1 MNFTFVVAAAL
12 TILFFDISLLKSQDL
27 FDTEYLFD
35 DFHYSNF
42 INPAPFDS
50 SGSIFGN
57 NPWITRD
64 GIVSSRAW
72 QGYVYHDSTKQHPS
86 TTIRFDS
93 VGVQLIFNKGKWEV
107 HPHPLIASSFL
118 FREGTYATRIK
129 LEALKG
135 PDKIIQ
141 AYWLW
146 SSTMFTFRDG
156 NDVIRY
162 WAEMDFEWNNGWYHD
177 SHPRMKAGC
186 NNYTGINILNTDL
199 DCICYDNGKLI
210 GFKQCVGEYKGRP
223 LIGDRWMI
231 YVMRV
236 DKLGNK
242 IAFEILSDEPDVD
255 YLVYSGQSYE
265 SDSWLKPYTINNYYP
280 QYDFMTWYS
289 MGSIGE
295 SLQNGIKEEHKIEID
310 WFLYSVNSRISFSEI
325 KSKVNELK
333 GKNISRINTT
343 YRPLSN
349 NTTSF
354 VENNIA
360 ISGPDEVF
368 SCEVGEWNVL
378 PLYKGRHHYKLDY
391 SYRAFID
398 ESPTEWFNVYNTEMK
413 INISPLYDSLEIKLI
428 ATDEWG
434 EPPDTLYKNVKVIKL
449 KECFDDSNLKF
460 TKVFPNPVKDNL
472 NIQFY
477 NGNSQTTIFEIY
489 DFMGRKIYDE
499 QVESIVNIEQF
510 KKIST
515 SSFAQGIYYLK
526 MIGGNRSLFH
536 PIIILR

>member
-1 MNFTFVVAAAL
+1 MNFNFVVSAAL
-12 TILFFDISLLKSQDL
+12 IVLFFDTRFLNSQDL

-35 DFHYSNF
+35 DFHYTNF

-64 GIVSSRAW
+64 GIISSRAW

-86 TTIRFDS
+86 TTIKFDS
-93 VGVQLIFNKGKWEV
+93 TGVQLILNKGEWEGF
-107 HPHPLIASSFL
+107 PHPLIVSSFL

-146 SSTMFTFRDG
+146 SNTMFSFKDG
-156 NDVIRY
+156 DDSIRY

-177 SHPRMKAGC
+177 THPRMKAGC
-186 NNYTGINILNTDL
+186 NNYTGINVLNTDL

-210 GFKQCVGEYKGRP
+210 GFKQCVGQYKGRP

-255 YLVYSGQSYE
+255 YIVYSGQSYE
-265 SDSWLKPYTINNYYP
+265 SDSWLKPYTIKNYYP

-289 MGSIGE
+289 MHSLGE

-310 WFLYSVNSRISFSEI
+310 WFLYTANPRTSFSEI

-333 GKNISRINTT
+333 ELNISRINTT
-343 YRPLSN
+343 FRPLSY
-349 NTTSF
+349 NTISF
-354 VENNIA
+354 VSNNIA

-368 SCEVGEWNVL
+368 TCEVGVWHVL
-378 PLYKGRHHYKLDY
+378 PLYKGRNTYSLDY
-391 SYRAFID
+391 SYRAFIN
-398 ESPTEWFNVYNTEMK
+398 ETTTEWFNVYNTEMK

-428 ATDEWG
+428 ATDFWEK
-434 EPPDTLYKNVKVIKL
+434 PADTIIKKVNVIKL
-449 KECFDDSNLKF
+449 KDCFDESNLRL

-472 NIQFY
+472 NIQYF
-477 NGNSQTTIFEIY
+477 NGNSLITIFEIY
-489 DFMGRKIYDE
+489 DFMGRKIYTE
-499 QVESIVNIEQF
+499 QIENLINIEYLR
-510 KKIST
+510 KIST
-515 SSFAQGIYYLK
+515 NSFAQGIYYLK
-526 MIGGNRSLFH
+526 IIGGNQSLVQ